1 MLTRPARVAIVW
13 RGDAAAATAGIDSNP
28 RLRPVVDA
36 CHNRGV
42 DVTTVVY
49 RNEVAAEIEAR
60 LADACGVLVWVDPI
74 GGGEDRAVLD
84 PMLRRLSNRGV
95 LVSAHPDVIDT
106 IGTKEVLHKIG
117 RAHV

>member
-74 GGGEDRAVLD
+74 GGGADRPVLDTMLRRISKRSRLVGATPYVLD
-84 PMLRRLSNRGV
+84 PTR
-95 LVSAHPDVIDT
+95 T
-106 IGTKEVLHKIG
+106 QEK
-117 RAHV
+117 